1 MSGLTS
7 SLLIAVH
14 ALGVQDDALNTTTNN
29 IANANTPG
37 YARQR
42 ADLAEAQPVE
52 EAGAVYGQGVD
63 LQRIE
68 SIRDQLIELQLHNE
82 AQQQGSAQAQ
92 LSALQQVENQF
103 SDADAGIGA
112 QLNNFFSSL
121 SQLSADPTSVSYR
134 QGIMTAA
141 QNLVSQ
147 FKNTAGQLVTIQQN
161 LDTGVS
167 NTINDINRLL
177 VQIAQVNGM
186 VQQKTAIGQDPGAL
200 EDQRIQLVRQ
210 LASLTDVKVI
220 QTEQGETLTTA
231 NGSPLVVGNKSFQ
244 LATQL
249 NAAGF
254 HSVTLNGQEI
264 TASITAGK
272 LGGLLQVRDGAI
284 PNFSAQ
290 LDTFAFQ
297 FVQAVNNANHQGFTT
312 SGTPGPDIFTPPAT
326 SKGAA
331 EGMSLATTDPQV
343 IAASIDG
350 TPGSSGNLQNLL
362 QVQSNALPMGQ
373 SPTEAY
379 ANLVFQAGSAVANA
393 KASSDASDLVMQQL
407 SDQRASVSG
416 VSLDEESANLIRYQ
430 RAYQACARVVTTV
443 DELTQVV
450 LAMGT
455 SAAQ

>member
-1 MSGLTS
+1 M
-7 SLLIAVH
+7 LIAVH

-42 ADLAEAQPVE
+42 ADLTEAQPVE

-68 SIRDQLIELQLHNE
+68 SIRDQLVELQLHNE

-92 LSALQQVENQF
+92 LSALQQVENLF
-103 SDADAGIGA
+103 SDADSGIGG

-121 SQLSADPTSVSYR
+121 SQLSSDPTSVSFR

-141 QNLVSQ
+141 QNLASQ
-147 FKNTAGQLVTIQQN
+147 FKSTAGQLVTIQQS

-167 NTINDINRLL
+167 NTVNDVNRLL
-177 VQIAQVNGM
+177 VQIAQLNGM
-186 VQQKTAIGQDPGAL
+186 VQQKTSLGQDPGAL
-200 EDQRIQLVRQ
+200 EDQRIQMIRQ
-210 LASLTDVKVI
+210 LSSLTDVKVI
-220 QTEQGETLTTA
+220 QTEQGETLTTG

-244 LATQL
+244 LATEL
-249 NAAGF
+249 NASGF
-254 HSVTLNGQEI
+254 HSVTLNKQDI
-264 TASITAGK
+264 TSSISAGK
-272 LGGLLQVRDGAI
+272 LGGLLQVRDKSI
-284 PNFSAQ
+284 PGFSGQ

-297 FVQAVNNANHQGFTT
+297 FVEAVNSANRQGFTT
-312 SGTPGPDIFTPPAT
+312 SGSPGQDIFTVPAT

-331 EGMSLATTDPQV
+331 EGNSLATTDPQV
-343 IAASIDG
+343 IAASVDG
-350 TPGSSGNLQNLL
+350 APGSSGNLANLL
-362 QVQSNALPMGQ
+362 QVQSSALPMGEN
-373 SPTEAY
+373 PTEAY
-379 ANLVFQAGSAVANA
+379 ANLVFQAGSAVANS
-393 KASSDASDLVMQQL
+393 KASSDASDLIMQQL

-416 VSLDEESANLIRYQ
+416 VSQDEESTNLIRYQ

-443 DELTQVV
+443 DELTQTV

-455 SAAQ
+455 AAAQ